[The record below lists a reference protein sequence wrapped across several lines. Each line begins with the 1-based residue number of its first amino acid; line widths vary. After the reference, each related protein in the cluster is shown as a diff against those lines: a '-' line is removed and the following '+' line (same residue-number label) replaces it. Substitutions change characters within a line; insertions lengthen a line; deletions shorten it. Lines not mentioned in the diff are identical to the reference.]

1 MLGDLRP
8 RPERPQGPEIARPPV
23 EIDDEDRSAEDLG
36 SAQHPNSRILS
47 EIIENEA
54 ALPLF
59 GIIGNHD
66 GRAGIASA
74 KRLNA

>member
-1 MLGDLRP
+1 MEGIEDLGDQIVDLDASW
-8 RPERPQGPEIARPPV
+8 EL
-23 EIDDEDRSAEDLG
+23 DDEDRSAEDLRP
-36 SAQHPNSRILS
+36 AQHPNSRIVS

-54 ALPLF
+54 ALSLF